1 MHDVRFEIFFF
12 VFIEYILER
21 QIVYK
26 SFTGKCGYAQSM
38 RQKKWLRHVSCV
50 CVTRKGEEEEKKR
63 ASNKCTYIHGKRRRE
78 KKEEANVRIRNEQ
91 VEEKC

>member
-1 MHDVRFEIFFF
+1 MW
-12 VFIEYILER
+12 LC
-21 QIVYK
+21 
-26 SFTGKCGYAQSM
+26 TKCATKKNGYSTS
-38 RQKKWLRHVSCV
+38 RV

-78 KKEEANVRIRNEQ
+78 KKEEANVRMRNEQ